1 MAGVSTSTSSTCMY
15 TLQRSLLIMVVM
27 VIVASHSATLC
38 SGQHTYAVTFP
49 CTVHPGQAT
58 VVNIALF
65 GGSGDVSVHAEL
77 QAVGGNPL
85 GAADVTIAARSE
97 AQISVPT
104 PESIKTGS
112 SLMLVV
118 TGTGGLTFTNKTTVM
133 AGSSFS
139 IFVQTD
145 KGAYRPGQTVRMRV
159 VTVQPDL
166 KPYSKTFNVHIADNS
181 KNRLAQWLNVQP
193 VNGIWSE
200 DFPISEY
207 PPLGN
212 YTIEVNAST
221 AQTSTQFEVRE
232 YVLPKFTV
240 SVSTVPYVAND
251 ESSDIVAFISAQY
264 TYGKAVEGTAKVELF
279 LNNVYQYCSGRSNP
293 RISRQVTLTAGKNA
307 SVTLTRAQFNS
318 LFCSSYGF
326 GQYYRGYQQLV
337 VNASVTDLVTGE
349 TRHSSSSAGLYYI
362 SRQMEVDSS
371 VSPASFKPG
380 TKYPLRILVST
391 PDKKPI
397 SGASVDI
404 RVWRS
409 ADSISTTTLLSTNGV
424 INHLIDVPKSSAQS
438 SMNIRISPTG
448 NTDYYQTIRFNPSR
462 AFTTSGSYLQLS
474 ASKANYA
481 TGETASF
488 TATAIVDSSKTIFSK
503 LVYTVHSRGTLVHR
517 GTVIPTAGSMV
528 ASFSFAITPAMGP
541 YAKVLAYY
549 VAQGEFVV
557 DSLSVGVSG
566 VFENNV
572 QVSFGQAE
580 ARPNDNVTLTV
591 SAEAG
596 STVAVSI
603 VDQSALL
610 VRQAN
615 TITASGVSEELA
627 QYDKS
632 GRPVYYDGPVWAL
645 AEPAIW
651 NRRRR
656 RRTVLPGPW
665 YYGGATASSVL
676 HNAGM
681 CIISDLNVPKSRY
694 SSVPNYLPGGGDIQF
709 GLDVQETAFSGS
721 GSSNTRTEVGE
732 SLAVPDHTRDFFPET
747 WLWATANAS
756 ASGTAEFETVVPDS
770 ITSWVASAFAVSP
783 SKGMGV
789 APSTVKLR
797 AFQEFF
803 ISLNLPY
810 SVIQGEELVLQVNV
824 FNYLDTSQETLVTLD
839 STPSLKVTGA
849 NAGQAASK
857 TITVLAGKA
866 QSALFIVKP
875 TISGRLPIT
884 VTARA
889 GLAADRVIRQ
899 LLVEPEGVTKSYSH
913 GVFIDLTNTGSMTE
927 KLLVSLPTEGLVPGS
942 ARAVISVVGDIMGP
956 ALSNLDK
963 LLTMPYGCGEQNMIA
978 FAPDVFITRYLTAS
992 RMTTG
997 SILAKAKRFM
1007 MSGYQ
1012 RELRYWRNDYSF
1024 SAFGKRDKVG
1034 SLWLTAFVVKSF
1046 SQASPY
1052 IYVDPTV
1059 ISKSLQFILRQQ
1071 ASAGSFQQVGM
1082 VHHSGLK
1089 GGLQGDV
1096 ARTAYIL
1103 TALIEARNAQVR
1115 PSASLTSAIS
1125 SAQSY
1130 LGSQLSLVTDNYTL
1144 ALSAYALK
1152 LSDSSLASQALTLL
1166 LARADRTGGTL
1177 SWQDSRKKTVTSRWR
1192 SPYYRAPSADV
1203 ELTAYGLLALVLHKR
1218 IADASAVAR
1227 WLSSQRNSYGGF
1239 DSTQDT
1245 VVGLQALADFAMLV
1259 SATPP
1264 TMNINI
1270 ASEGGASAFS
1280 QSFSVNSVNSLV
1292 LQQTEDFPVPS
1303 TLALSAT
1310 GSGTVVLSIAVF
1322 YNLYTDDVN
1331 AYTMDTDC
1339 SLWKQ
1344 GERLGA
1350 TCKYCTRAAATT
1362 YADTGMSLLEISL
1375 PSGFNADMDTVSQAL
1390 SREPMVG
1397 RVETPDRRV
1406 IFYLDEIGTSDTCLT
1421 FDILQSLIVGHLQPS
1436 AIRTINYYSPAVS
1449 NARLYNVSAEVIPLC
1464 CQCPTCDTCSSA
1476 STVDCP
1482 QLSARP
1488 TGSGSAAV
1496 RPAVIV
1502 VTAVFMLGGL
1512 TMPGLSIW

>member
-1 MAGVSTSTSSTCMY
+1 MVRVSTRTGG
-15 TLQRSLLIMVVM
+15 LQSLLTVVVM
-27 VIVASHSATLC
+27 AVVLVASHTATLC

-159 VTVQPDL
+159 VTVQPNL
-166 KPYSKTFNVHIADNS
+166 KPYSGSFNVHIADNS

-251 ESSDIVAFISAQY
+251 ESSDIVTFISAQY

-380 TKYPLRILVST
+380 TMYPLRILVST

-409 ADSISTTTLLSTNGV
+409 AGSISTTTLLSTNGV

-627 QYDKS
+627 RYDRS
-632 GRPVYYDGPVWAL
+632 GRPISYDGPVWAL
-645 AEPAIW
+645 IEPAIV

-656 RRTVLPGPW
+656 RDVLPGPW
-665 YYGGATASSVL
+665 YYYGTTAGSILRS
-676 HNAGM
+676 AGI
-681 CIISDLNVPKSRY
+681 CIISDLNVPDNPYVPFFLADSPDSGGINPEVASFDKS
-694 SSVPNYLPGGGDIQF
+694 GGG
-709 GLDVQETAFSGS
+709 
-721 GSSNTRTEVGE
+721 SSTPTVGE

-927 KLLVSLPTEGLVPGS
+927 KLLLSLPTEGLVPGS

-963 LLTMPYGCGEQNMIA
+963 LLTMPYGCGEQNMVA

-997 SILAKAKRFM
+997 SILSKAKRFM

-1310 GSGTVVLSIAVF
+1310 GSGTVVLSIEVF
-1322 YNLYTDDVN
+1322 YNQYTDDVN

-1375 PSGFNADMDTVSQAL
+1375 PSGFSADMDTVNQAL
-1390 SREPMVG
+1390 SREPMAG

-1406 IFYLDEIGTSDTCLT
+1406 VFYLDEISSRDTCVS
-1421 FDILQSLIVGHLQPS
+1421 FDIVQNLIVGRLQAS
-1436 AIRTINYYSPAVS
+1436 AVRTINYYNPSVS

-1464 CQCPTCDTCSSA
+1464 CQCPTCDSCSST
-1476 STVDCP
+1476 STTNCP
-1482 QLSARP
+1482 QFSTRP
-1488 TGSGSAAV
+1488 SGSSAAAL
-1496 RPAVIV
+1496 PAVTTTT
-1502 VTAVFMLGGL
+1502 TALAMLCCL
-1512 TMPGLSIW
+1512 AMTVLF

>member
-1 MAGVSTSTSSTCMY
+1 MVRVSTRTGG
-15 TLQRSLLIMVVM
+15 LQPLLTIVVM
-27 VIVASHSATLC
+27 AVVLVASHTATLC

-58 VVNIALF
+58 VMNVALF
-65 GGSGDVSVHAEL
+65 AGSSAVSVRAEL
-77 QAVGGNPL
+77 QAVGGNSL
-85 GAADVTIAARSE
+85 AAANVVIAARSH
-97 AQISVPT
+97 AQVSLPT
-104 PESIKTGS
+104 PSSVKVGS
-112 SLMLVV
+112 SVVLLV
-118 TGTGGLTFTNKTTVM
+118 TGTGGLMFTNKTTVM
-133 AGSSFS
+133 VASSFS

-159 VTVQPDL
+159 VTVQPNL
-166 KPYSKTFNVHIADNS
+166 KPYSGSFNVHIADNS

-193 VNGIWSE
+193 MNGIWSE

-207 PPLGN
+207 SPLGN

-232 YVLPKFTV
+232 YVLPKFSV

-251 ESSDIVAFISAQY
+251 ESSDIVTFISAQY

-279 LNNVYQYCSGRSNP
+279 LNNVYQRCSGRSNP

-318 LFCSSYGF
+318 LFCSF
-326 GQYYRGYQQLV
+326 NCFQGYFQGHQQLV
-337 VNASVTDLVTGE
+337 VNASVTDLVSGE
-349 TRHSSSSAGLYYI
+349 TRHSSSSAGLYYYAK
-362 SRQMEVDSS
+362 QLAFDSA
-371 VSPASFKPG
+371 VPANTFKPG
-380 TKYPLRILVST
+380 NKYLIRLLYST

-397 SGASVDI
+397 SGASI
-404 RVWRS
+404 
-409 ADSISTTTLLSTNGV
+409 SITVNSNGAEQKATLTTRNGV
-424 INHLIDVPKSSAQS
+424 INHVITAPRSSSYMSIRAYPTLGD
-438 SMNIRISPTG
+438 MNKYYRPVYLSPSVALSHTG
-448 NTDYYQTIRFNPSR
+448 SF
-462 AFTTSGSYLQLS
+462 LQLS
-474 ASKANYA
+474 ATKANYA
-481 TGETASF
+481 AGEMASF
-488 TATAIVDSSKTIFSK
+488 TATAIVNSTSTVFNQV
-503 LVYTVHSRGTLVHR
+503 VYTVHSRATLVHH
-517 GTVIPTAGSMV
+517 GVVLPTAGSLT
-528 ASFSFAITPAMGP
+528 AWFSFIVTPAMGP
-541 YAKVLAYY
+541 YANVLAYY
-549 VAQGEFVV
+549 VASGELVV
-557 DSLSVGVSG
+557 DSLSVSVSG

-572 QVSFGQAE
+572 QVSFGRAE

-615 TITASGVSEELA
+615 TITGSGVSEELA
-627 QYDKS
+627 RYDRS
-632 GRPVYYDGPVWAL
+632 GRPISYDGPVWAL
-645 AEPAIW
+645 IEPAIV

-656 RRTVLPGPW
+656 RDVLPGPW
-665 YYGGATASSVL
+665 YYYGTTAGSILRS
-676 HNAGM
+676 AGI
-681 CIISDLNVPKSRY
+681 CIISDLNVPDNPY
-694 SSVPNYLPGGGDIQF
+694 VPFFRADSPDGGGINPEVASFDK
-709 GLDVQETAFSGS
+709 SGG
-721 GSSNTRTEVGE
+721 GSSTPTVGE

-927 KLLVSLPTEGLVPGS
+927 KLLLSLPTEGLVPGS
-942 ARAVISVVGDIMGP
+942 ARTVVSVIGDIMGP

-963 LLTMPYGCGEQNMIA
+963 LLTMPYGCGEQNMVA

-997 SILAKAKRFM
+997 SILSKAKRFM

-1024 SAFGKRDKVG
+1024 SAFGQRDSVS

-1052 IYVDPTV
+1052 IYVDPNV
-1059 ISKSLQFILRQQ
+1059 ISKSLQFILAQQ
-1071 ASAGSFQQVGM
+1071 TSSGSFRQVGM
-1082 VHHSGLK
+1082 VHSSHLK

-1096 ARTAYIL
+1096 ARAAYVL
-1103 TALIEARNAQVR
+1103 TALVEASTVQNR
-1115 PSASLTSAIS
+1115 PSIALTSAV
-1125 SAQSY
+1125 AKVQSY
-1130 LGSQLSLVTDNYTL
+1130 IEGQLSLVTDNYTL
-1144 ALSAYALK
+1144 ALSTYALK
-1152 LSDSSLASQALTLL
+1152 LSDSSLASEAITLL

-1177 SWQDSRKKTVTSRWR
+1177 SWRDSRKQMVSSRWR
-1192 SPYYRAPSADV
+1192 APYYRAPAADV

-1227 WLSSQRNSYGGF
+1227 WLSSQRNSYSF

-1270 ASEGGASAFS
+1270 ASEGRAASAFS

-1310 GSGTVVLSIAVF
+1310 GSGTVVLSIEVF
-1322 YNLYTDDVN
+1322 YNQYTDDVN

-1362 YADTGMSLLEISL
+1362 YADAGMSLLEISL
-1375 PSGFNADMDTVSQAL
+1375 PSGFSADMDTVNQAL
-1390 SREPMVG
+1390 SREPMAG

-1406 IFYLDEIGTSDTCLT
+1406 VFYLDEISSRDTCVS
-1421 FDILQSLIVGHLQPS
+1421 FDIVQNLIVGRLQAS
-1436 AIRTINYYSPAVS
+1436 AVRTINYYNPSVS

-1464 CQCPTCDTCSSA
+1464 CQCPTCDSCSST
-1476 STVDCP
+1476 STTNCP
-1482 QLSARP
+1482 QFSTRP
-1488 TGSGSAAV
+1488 SGSSAAAL
-1496 RPAVIV
+1496 PAVTTTT
-1502 VTAVFMLGGL
+1502 TALAMFCCLAMTVLF
-1512 TMPGLSIW
+1512 